1 MGFWKSAWRPE
12 VSITG
17 SGMTPPARGR
27 TDQRTSSAR
36 NQVQRLIR
44 SSDEILAACLN
55 KVWKLKIVRGIFINW
70 ISMLFS
76 CDIFS
81 IIKLKYVCMQLKY
94 EFNNFACLLIN
105 VEVLESTYTLP
116 VKQQAR
122 ILHVPSNK

>member
-17 SGMTPPARGR
+17 SGMTPPAHGR

-44 SSDEILAACLN
+44 SSDRILAACLK

-70 ISMLFS
+70 IIMLFS

-81 IIKLKYVCMQLKY
+81 TIKLKYVCIHYTAKIWIS
-94 EFNNFACLLIN
+94 LLIN
-105 VEVLESTYTLP
+105 VDVLESLRC
-116 VKQQAR
+116 QW
-122 ILHVPSNK
+122 SNKLGYYLRTNRMAV